1 MIAIYKKINT
11 QQTKPQFTMP
21 LSLRIIKEASAN
33 GIDWKCL
40 HIADLFSII
49 YSIRI
54 DNAKQYL
61 EQQRQQKMQKR
72 GIKEI
77 RQATAE
83 DFDKL

>member
-1 MIAIYKKINT
+1 MIKTFEKIKNVEK
-11 QQTKPQFTMP
+11 QQFSMP
-21 LSLRIIKEASAN
+21 LSLRLIKESSQA

-40 HIADLFSII
+40 HIVDLFSII

-61 EQQRQQKMQKR
+61 EQQRQTKMREK
-72 GIKEI
+72 GIQSISKASE
-77 RQATAE
+77 E